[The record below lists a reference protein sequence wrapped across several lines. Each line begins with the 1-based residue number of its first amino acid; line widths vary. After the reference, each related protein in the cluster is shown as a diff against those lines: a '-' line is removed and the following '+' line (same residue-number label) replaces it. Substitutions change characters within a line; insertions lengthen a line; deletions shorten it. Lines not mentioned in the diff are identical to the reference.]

1 MITRL
6 LFVLFLCF
14 AQSIAVSAMV
24 GSKRGEVSAEWQKLM
39 PEQKATLAP
48 LQNEWAAFTLSQ
60 RREWLRIAS
69 RYPKLKLE
77 EQQRL
82 QARMTEWSRMTR
94 TERRIARKNF
104 QASRTLPPQNKA
116 QAWQI
121 YQSLPEKHKKA
132 LAKNANTK
140 PPTIVSASPTQPA
153 SPQLAAM
160 AQRKRLARMPAPQQP
175 TLGSQP
181 HTQADHNY
189 SLPPQKAISRE

>member
-1 MITRL
+1 MIARL
-6 LFVLFLCF
+6 LLVLFLCLT
-14 AQSIAVSAMV
+14 QSIAVGAMV
-24 GSKRGEVSAEWQKLM
+24 GSKKDEVNAEWQKLM

-48 LQNEWAAFTLSQ
+48 LQNEWATFSLSQ

-69 RYPKLKLE
+69 RYAKLKPE

-82 QARMTEWSRMTR
+82 QARMIEWSHMTR

-104 QASRTLPPQNKA
+104 QASRALPSQNKA

-121 YQSLPEKHKKA
+121 YQSLSEKHKKA

-153 SPQLAAM
+153 PPQLAEM
-160 AQRKRLARMPAPQQP
+160 AQRKRLARMPGPQP
-175 TLGSQP
+175 TLPSQP

-189 SLPPQKAISRE
+189 SLPSQKAAFRE